1 LEPPRRIQDAFEAR
15 KEGGLSGR
23 KFTGAAVRIAQ
34 SVRTAARDGSK
45 LCLREAPRKDG
56 RKNAGQVI
64 SIKMTAKRI

>member
-23 KFTGAAVRIAQ
+23 NFTGAAVRIAQ
-34 SVRTAARDGSK
+34 SVPTAARGGSK
-45 LCLREAPRKDG
+45 LSAREAATKDG
-56 RKNAGQVI
+56 RKDEGQVI